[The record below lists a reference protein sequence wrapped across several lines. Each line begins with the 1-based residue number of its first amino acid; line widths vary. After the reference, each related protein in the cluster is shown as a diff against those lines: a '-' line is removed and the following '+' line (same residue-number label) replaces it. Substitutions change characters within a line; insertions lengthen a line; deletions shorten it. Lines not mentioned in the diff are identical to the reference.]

1 MFKDDKNYI
10 TDADIKKQLE
20 FENKG
25 DFIYMLVLFPLFIIC
40 LALFIGFGSYTLSFL
55 PDNFCAECFGGL
67 VVCLASFA
75 FMAFCIWYLVAS
87 IKNVYKTKNSS
98 FTVVKDKLVRIEE
111 RTVTRG
117 QHTSILKIFHF
128 RDYGEY
134 QVTAKDGS
142 AFSYSSE
149 DDIFYLVYIEGNAGP
164 SLAYNSKIYDY
175 RKNP

>member
-20 FENKG
+20 FENKANTLYL
-25 DFIYMLVLFPLFIIC
+25 IIIFPMFLLC
-40 LALFIGFGSYTLSFL
+40 LALFIGFGSSAIRNIPNGIDGEFFGKLMLSL
-55 PDNFCAECFGGL
+55 LGL
-67 VVCLASFA
+67 AFVVFSVWRLIITAR
-75 FMAFCIWYLVAS
+75 S
-87 IKNVYKTKNSS
+87 IIKTKNSS

-117 QHTSILKIFHF
+117 QHTYILKIFHF

-142 AFSYSSE
+142 AFNYSSE
-149 DDIFYLVYIEGNAGP
+149 DDIFYLVFFEGSAHP
-164 SLAYNSKIYDY
+164 ALAYNSKIYDY
-175 RKNP
+175 RKNL